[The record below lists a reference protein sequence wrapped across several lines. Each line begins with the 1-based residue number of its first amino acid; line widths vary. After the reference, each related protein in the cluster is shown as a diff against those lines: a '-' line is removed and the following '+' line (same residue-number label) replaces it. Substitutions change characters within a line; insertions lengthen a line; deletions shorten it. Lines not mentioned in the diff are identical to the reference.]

1 MTPAPAVCGTCS
13 ARTTDRH
20 TLVGRFVETKHV
32 KTFLRCLNS
41 NGCVAGIG
49 IAIAIAIAAHG
60 TWHIVLDNA
69 GDPSHDEPSHD
80 EPSHDEPSHDEPQ
93 AAIQQGL
100 A

>member
-1 MTPAPAVCGTCS
+1 M
-13 ARTTDRH
+13 
-20 TLVGRFVETKHV
+20 
-32 KTFLRCLNS
+32 
-41 NGCVAGIG
+41 
-49 IAIAIAIAAHG
+49 AHG

-80 EPSHDEPSHDEPQ
+80 EPSHDEPQ